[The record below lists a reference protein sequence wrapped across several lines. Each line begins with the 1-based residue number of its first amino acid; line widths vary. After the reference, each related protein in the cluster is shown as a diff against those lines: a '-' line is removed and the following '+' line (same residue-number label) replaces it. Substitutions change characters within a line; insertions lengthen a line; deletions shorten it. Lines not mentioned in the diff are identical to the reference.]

1 MKIFFIGTVEFS
13 KCALAKLIEMEA
25 KIAGVATKA
34 DSPFNADFADLKP
47 LCKKT
52 NIAYRLVNNINDG
65 EVIGWIKSLRSDVIF
80 CFGWSELLK
89 RELLHLAPMGVV
101 GFHPAALP
109 KNRGRHPII
118 WALALGLEETAS
130 TFFFMDEG
138 VDSGDILSQRFIKI
152 AYSDD
157 ARSLYSKIVNVAL
170 RQIGEFVPK
179 LESGTYMRIP
189 QDHSKANTWRKRTKD
204 DGKID
209 FRMSSHSIYNLVRAL
224 TKPYVGAHVI
234 YNGNEYKVWKSK
246 ERKSKAINL
255 EPGKVL
261 AIKDNII
268 TVKTG
273 NGAIDII
280 NHDFERL
287 PKIGEYLLWK
297 KF

>member
-1 MKIFFIGTVEFS
+1 MKVFFIGTVEFS
-13 KCALAKLIEMEA
+13 KCALAKLIEMKA
-25 KIAGVATKA
+25 QIVGVATKA
-34 DSPFNADFADLKP
+34 DSPFNADFAHLTP

-52 NIAYRLVNNINDG
+52 NIPYRFVDNINDRD
-65 EVIGWIKSLRSDVIF
+65 VIDWINSLHPDVIF

-89 RELLHLAPMGVV
+89 KELLHLAPMGVV

-109 KNRGRHPII
+109 QNRGRHPII

-138 VDSGDILSQRFIKI
+138 ADSGDILSQELIKI

-157 ARSLYSKIVNVAL
+157 AQSSYSTIINIAL
-170 RQIGEFVPK
+170 RQIQEFVPK

-189 QDHSKANTWRKRTKD
+189 QDHSKANIWRKRTKN

-209 FRMSSHSIYNLVRAL
+209 FRMTSRAIYNLVRAL
-224 TKPYVGAHVI
+224 TKPYVGAHVVFK
-234 YNGNEYKVWKSK
+234 GEEYKVWKSK
-246 ERKSKAINL
+246 ESKSKAINL

-261 AIKDNII
+261 AVEDNII

-273 NGAIDII
+273 DGSVDFIEHEFKII
-280 NHDFERL
+280 PRV
-287 PKIGEYLLWK
+287 GEYLL
-297 KF
+297 